1 MPACMHARDIQERGL
16 RYYDL
21 GVGARALAS
30 LGTSQTCVSNCIQSV
45 HHPHRSKPLRKIGRE
60 EGAMPVIIFQSLS
73 KSLLRLLPREI
84 MQQSATIHETNRKQW
99 GQRATMEPIVSTE
112 QTMNDDSDDDNVKM
126 PALNMQASS
135 GTKASASITN
145 IKSDQNNTNML
156 LQSEESMYEMMD
168 DGNEQ
173 LPPDHYLLHNDWSPP
188 EMSIDDFPPMPPLP
202 PNDFLPMSPL
212 PPMQMPP
219 LLVQST
225 TETTPPIPQ
234 TFSNL
239 SFEGEST
246 KLNTYSPSLDEF
258 LPADNNMHHFD
269 HSTVGDVQ
277 SDRNVP
283 SLGISHPSSVCLPSL
298 DEHHEY
304 FPSTFGN
311 NEPSTQYF
319 SGSNAMQEAIY
330 STPTTT
336 YASLQNTTDAN
347 LYENAFSLTEAE
359 MADDIAPGV
368 YATTTA
374 PLLSPSVE
382 EDDRWS
388 QKFKDLQ
395 EYKAKHGNC
404 DVKQTEGKLGYW
416 VNKVSARVL
425 EWCVSPVLT
434 EPSGL

>member
-1 MPACMHARDIQERGL
+1 
-16 RYYDL
+16 
-21 GVGARALAS
+21 
-30 LGTSQTCVSNCIQSV
+30 
-45 HHPHRSKPLRKIGRE
+45 
-60 EGAMPVIIFQSLS
+60 
-73 KSLLRLLPREI
+73 
-84 MQQSATIHETNRKQW
+84 
-99 GQRATMEPIVSTE
+99 
-112 QTMNDDSDDDNVKM
+112 
-126 PALNMQASS
+126 
-135 GTKASASITN
+135 
-145 IKSDQNNTNML
+145 ML

-188 EMSIDDFPPMPPLP
+188 EMSIDDFSPMPPLP

-347 LYENAFSLTEAE
+347 LFENAFSLTEAE

-416 VNKVSARVL
+416 VNKQRNEKKLLDDGKVSHMTPERVRL
-425 EWCVSPVLT
+425 LT
-434 EPSGL
+434 KIGFKWPEPRVQIWDKHFNELVEYKRTTGHCNFPTKPKEEEYKKLGRWVTGQRNRKKKGKISREHEAKLNSIGFVWNLKDIM